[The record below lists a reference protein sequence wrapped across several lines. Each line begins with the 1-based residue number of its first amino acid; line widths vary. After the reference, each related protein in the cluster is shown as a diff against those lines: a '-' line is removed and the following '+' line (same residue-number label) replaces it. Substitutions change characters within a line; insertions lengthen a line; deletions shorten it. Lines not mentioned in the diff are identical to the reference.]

1 MGDGAV
7 DRLAYEVLEGTGPVA
22 LFCGGRF
29 TTRSYWRRN
38 VEVLAAHCRPVIV
51 EPWGH
56 GASPSPADAAAYHP
70 DVYVEQFDRIRA
82 EVGADQIVLVGQ
94 SMGGALALRYAI
106 AHPDR
111 TRAVAFTNAMSA
123 FQAQEAWERRSRAAA
138 TEAER
143 LLAPD
148 GRAFLDADPLNPA
161 RSRRLEEHHRAALVA
176 EWAAHDPFGLAM
188 GYLHT
193 VPKLP
198 IRDRFGELGAAGVPV
213 LLVHGT
219 REEAFAPMAALA
231 ASLLPSLEVVPVDA
245 GHATNLHGAEVFNAA
260 VAALLQRVS

>member
-1 MGDGAV
+1 MGAGAV
-7 DRLAYEVLEGTGPVA
+7 DRLAYEVLEGRGPVA

-38 VEVLAAHCRPVIV
+38 VEVLAAHCRPVVV

-56 GASPSPADAAAYHP
+56 GHSPSPTDAARYHP
-70 DVYVEQFDRIRA
+70 DVYVEEFDRIRSDLG
-82 EVGADQIVLVGQ
+82 VDRMVVVGQ

-106 AHPDR
+106 AHPGHAL
-111 TRAVAFTNAMSA
+111 AVAFTNAMSA
-123 FQAQEAWERRSRAAA
+123 FQEASAWERRSRAAA
-138 TEAER
+138 VEAER

-161 RSRRLEEHHRAALVA
+161 RSRRLEGAHRAALEA
-176 EWAAHDPFGLAM
+176 EWALHDPFGLAM

-198 IRDRFGELGAAGVPV
+198 VRDRFAELAAAGFPV

-219 REEAFAPMAALA
+219 REEPFAPMAALA
-231 ASLLPSLEVVPVDA
+231 RSLLPSLEVVTVDA

-260 VAALLQRVS
+260 VAELLQRVG